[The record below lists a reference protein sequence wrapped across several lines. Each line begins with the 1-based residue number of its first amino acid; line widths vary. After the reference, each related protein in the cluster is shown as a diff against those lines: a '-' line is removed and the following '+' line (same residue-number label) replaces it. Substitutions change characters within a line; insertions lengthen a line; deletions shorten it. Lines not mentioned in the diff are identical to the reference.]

1 VKWHRNNIR
10 VDKGFTL
17 VEITVAVAILGI
29 VVASLLGLFA
39 QSLFASKFSK
49 EITAATLLAQEKIEE
64 IKGLSF
70 EELQKAEGLTEE
82 TVELSDMEFTIYKKI
97 EKIDDALMKISVEVK
112 TKNNKGV
119 RIVTYRGKF

>member
-1 VKWHRNNIR
+1 MKWHRNYIR
-10 VDKGFTL
+10 GDEGFTL
-17 VEITVAVAILGI
+17 VEIAVAVAILGI
-29 VVASLLGLFA
+29 VVASLLSLFA

-82 TVELSDMEFTIYKKI
+82 TVELSDMEFTIYEKI

-112 TKNNKGV
+112 TKNNNGV
-119 RIVTYRGKF
+119 RIVTYRGTF